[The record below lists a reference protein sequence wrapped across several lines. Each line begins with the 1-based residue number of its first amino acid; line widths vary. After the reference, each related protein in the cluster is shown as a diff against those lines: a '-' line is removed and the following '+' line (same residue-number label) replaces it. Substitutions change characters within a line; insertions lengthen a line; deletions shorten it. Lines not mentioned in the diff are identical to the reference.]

1 MPEMGTEAAPDE
13 VAHLFEAYRREH
25 VTSSLT
31 LPQFRQVRL
40 LRTAPGS
47 LPPPS
52 LFTARRGAA
61 AAPRAGMRAM

>member
-1 MPEMGTEAAPDE
+1 MGMEAAPDE

-40 LRTAPGS
+40 LRTARGEAF

-52 LFTARRGAA
+52 LLPARHDAA
-61 AAPRAGMRAM
+61 SHGRHARDVE